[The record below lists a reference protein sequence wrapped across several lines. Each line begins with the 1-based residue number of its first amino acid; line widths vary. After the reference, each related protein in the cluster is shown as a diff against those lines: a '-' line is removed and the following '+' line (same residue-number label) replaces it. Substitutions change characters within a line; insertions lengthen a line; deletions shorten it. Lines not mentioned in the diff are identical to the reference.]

1 MDKDNPSDLCVLAAL
16 DVLIAAHPA
25 TWRHAVSSM
34 DGIDARVG
42 YVRELAT
49 VLRRLASEV
58 ERDADMLAY
67 GLDKDIR
74 KMPEIPKYEQV
85 TDEARAN
92 MYWHEVQCRAMY
104 HYTELTKKAQDYQDR
119 LAQHTASWP
128 NDGMTQADLEN
139 QRAQL
144 HMGCHDTKPPL
155 G

>member
-1 MDKDNPSDLCVLAAL
+1 MDKDNPTDLCVLAAL
-16 DVLIAAHPA
+16 DTLIAAKPE
-25 TWRHAVSSM
+25 TFRHAVSSM

-49 VLRRLASEV
+49 VLRRLACEV
-58 ERDADMLAY
+58 ERDADLLAY
-67 GLDKDIR
+67 GHDKDAR
-74 KMPEIPKYEQV
+74 RLPDGDPLG
-85 TDEARAN
+85 DEHRAN

-128 NDGMTQADLEN
+128 CDGMTRADLEN